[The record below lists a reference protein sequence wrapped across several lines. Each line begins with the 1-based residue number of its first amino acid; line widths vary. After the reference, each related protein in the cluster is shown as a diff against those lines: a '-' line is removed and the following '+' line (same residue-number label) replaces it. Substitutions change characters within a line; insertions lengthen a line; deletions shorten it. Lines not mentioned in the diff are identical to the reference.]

1 MTYIAHI
8 RIMLCLWVGLVYDYL
23 FRTGLVKL
31 TLSTK
36 SCRSFLFSLV
46 LVFSCTLQMYG
57 STIVP
62 PADYGEM
69 VHLSDVVITA
79 TIGDSESIVYGGV
92 IYTRTTLSI
101 LHVFKGTYAVGQT
114 VQAYHLG
121 GFVDG
126 FTAVVSGSPALRRGD
141 VMLLSLRAS
150 GIGLSMWLLSY
161 GQLRLEILAD
171 GTQVYKHLD
180 SSWDIEYEPRESVSI
195 EMPGIYRKSQ
205 LEDHLTSILAG
216 NSYWDSWSAGSIWLV
231 TDTLLTPKVVS
242 NGIRLPAGCSMLD
255 ANGGYS
261 RWKSLDGTGTVK
273 IFTHAEASLADRDA
287 IQQSLKNWGGI
298 AGTNLSDIQY
308 GGLKSLPKC
317 DASGLTNPIRTQV
330 LGENELF
337 VVYNDPC
344 GNLEPAPNCVGILA
358 TAQHFVSNQKHIHR
372 GAEWANM
379 SKGIVIVNKGIQS
392 CLTAAKFQQTV
403 QHEIGHL
410 LGFGHHTIEPA
421 NMNAACCNPLTV
433 KDTACAQFVY
443 STMQLNATPVIARI
457 IPDIVPQGTT
467 VVISIEGA
475 GFMPESVVAIG
486 GSDVQIQATRYIH
499 ENRMEVA
506 VVVLRSAI
514 PSSRAFR
521 VTNPTPGGGRSE
533 DMAFTVTASTAI
545 PERDQNGVPYA
556 YELGDNFPNPF
567 NPETVIP
574 FEIPWQTWVRMSL
587 IDASGRTL
595 RILID
600 REFQAG
606 RHRQTLRAE
615 HLPSGLY
622 LVSLETEIG
631 IKTKKITIIK

>member
-1 MTYIAHI
+1 
-8 RIMLCLWVGLVYDYL
+8 
-23 FRTGLVKL
+23 
-31 TLSTK
+31 
-36 SCRSFLFSLV
+36 
-46 LVFSCTLQMYG
+46 MYG
-57 STIVP
+57 STIIP

-69 VHLSDVVITA
+69 VRLSDVVVKA
-79 TIGDSESIVYGGV
+79 AIGDSESIEHGGV
-92 IYTRTTLSI
+92 VYTRISITI
-101 LHVFKGTYAVGQT
+101 LHTFKGAYAVGQT
-114 VQAYHLG
+114 VQVHHLG

-126 FTAVVSGSPALRRGD
+126 FTAVVSGSPTLRRGD
-141 VMLLSLRAS
+141 VMLLSLRES

-180 SSWDIEYEPRESVSI
+180 SSGDIEYEPRESVRVEI
-195 EMPGIYRKSQ
+195 PGIYRIQQ
-205 LEDHLTSILAG
+205 LEDHLMSILAG
-216 NSYWDSWSAGSIWLV
+216 NSYWDSWSAGSIQ
-231 TDTLLTPKVVS
+231 LLTAPSLTSKIAS
-242 NGIRLPAGCSMLD
+242 NGIILPAGCSMLD

-261 RWKSLDGTGTVK
+261 RWKSLDGAGIVK
-273 IFTHAEASLADRDA
+273 IYTQNEATLADRDA
-287 IQQSLKNWGGI
+287 IQQSIKNWGGI
-298 AGTNLSDIQY
+298 TGTNLSDIQY
-308 GGLKSLPKC
+308 GGLKSLPQC

-330 LGENELF
+330 LRENELF

-358 TAQHFVSNQKHIHR
+358 TAQHFVSNQKHVHR

-392 CLTAAKFQQTV
+392 CLTAARFQQTV

-433 KDTACAQFVY
+433 KDVACAQFVY
-443 STMQLNATPVIARI
+443 SNMQLNPTPVIVRI
-457 IPDIVPQGTT
+457 SPDIVPQGTT

-486 GSDVQIQATRYIH
+486 GSDVQVQATRYIH
-499 ENRMEVA
+499 ENRMEVTL
-506 VVVLRSAI
+506 VVLRSAI

-521 VTNPTPGGGRSE
+521 VTNPTPGGGRTQ
-533 DMAFTVTASTAI
+533 DMAFTVTTSTAI
-545 PERDQNGVPYA
+545 PEKDENGVPYIFG
-556 YELGDNFPNPF
+556 LGDNYPNPF

-587 IDASGRTL
+587 MDAYGRTL
-595 RILID
+595 RTLID

-606 RHRQTLRAE
+606 RHQQTLRAE

-631 IKTKKITIIK
+631 IRTKKITIIK